1 MNNIIALNP
10 TSCSLIQIQT
20 TLVQRNKIIY
30 LNTVNILFENKI
42 IKKINIKDRLLKN
55 NKENIDQITR
65 DYFSSKLKSRKKEVS
80 INKEKKNKAAS
91 SIMEEFILSKTEN
104 HE

>member
-1 MNNIIALNP
+1 MNNVIALNP
-10 TSCSLIQIQT
+10 ILCPLIGIQT
-20 TLVQRNKIIY
+20 TLVQKNNISY

-42 IKKINIKDRLLKN
+42 IEKIRLIDKMLEN

-65 DYFSSKLKSRKKEVS
+65 DYFISKLKPKKKKVS

-91 SIMEEFILSKTEN
+91 SIMEEFNLYKTEN